1 MKGYDTTNSREHCNS
16 ISSGDGGRRRSDAY
30 SLQSSG
36 RGCDAVEGGY
46 HGTGAKRLVGFW
58 TVAGQRAL
66 SLGVQAMTWQGVA
79 EKLLRLWMIFG

>member
-46 HGTGAKRLVGFW
+46 HGTEQKDGLLDGCQLAR
-58 TVAGQRAL
+58 
-66 SLGVQAMTWQGVA
+66 SLGEQAMTWQGVA

>member
-46 HGTGAKRLVGFW
+46 HGTGAKRLVGFGRLP
-58 TVAGQRAL
+58 AR
-66 SLGVQAMTWQGVA
+66 SLGEQAMTWQGVA